1 MISFIKLIGRA
12 IMMESTLSFL
22 WLGDPTSKSWGMI
35 LNNALGYRGIY
46 YTSYWKW
53 WIVPP
58 VLALVLLVTSLASL
72 SAEIENKMIRREIS

>member
-1 MISFIKLIGRA
+1 
-12 IMMESTLSFL
+12 
-22 WLGDPTSKSWGMI
+22 MI